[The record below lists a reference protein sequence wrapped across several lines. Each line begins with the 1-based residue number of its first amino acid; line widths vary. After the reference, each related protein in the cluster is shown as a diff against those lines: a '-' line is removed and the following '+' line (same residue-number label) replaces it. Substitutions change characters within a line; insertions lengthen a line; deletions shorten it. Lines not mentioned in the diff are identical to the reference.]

1 MKVDLEYSAPVP
13 DPRAAAKLA
22 GEVSVWA
29 GEACAD
35 LRVFAQPY
43 SVVVMVPPDNVRSFK
58 EAWPDFFLT
67 SGQGA

>member
-1 MKVDLEYSAPVP
+1 M
-13 DPRAAAKLA
+13 
-22 GEVSVWA
+22 WA